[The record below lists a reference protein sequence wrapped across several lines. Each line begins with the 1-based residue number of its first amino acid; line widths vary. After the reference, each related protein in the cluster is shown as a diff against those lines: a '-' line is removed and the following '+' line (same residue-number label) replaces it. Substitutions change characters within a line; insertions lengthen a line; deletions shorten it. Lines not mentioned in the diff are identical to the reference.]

1 VKRTSDFS
9 SSKTAL
15 VLLAVAALTLGACGR
30 KSGLDLPPS
39 ASAAPTAPNAPE
51 SHANSAGDSL
61 FGSPAASER
70 LGNVPK
76 GPKKTTILDPILD

>member
-1 VKRTSDFS
+1 MNRTSHFS
-9 SSKTAL
+9 SSKVAL

-39 ASAAPTAPNAPE
+39 AAASPTAQAAPETPGA
-51 SHANSAGDSL
+51 AGDAL

-70 LGNVPK
+70 VGNVPK
-76 GPKKTTILDPILD
+76 GQKKPFILDPILD

>member
-1 VKRTSDFS
+1 MKRTSDFS
-9 SSKTAL
+9 SSKVAL

-39 ASAAPTAPNAPE
+39 ASSAPVASSNAPE

-61 FGSPAASER
+61 FGSPAADR

-76 GPKKTTILDPILD
+76 GQKKTTILDPILD